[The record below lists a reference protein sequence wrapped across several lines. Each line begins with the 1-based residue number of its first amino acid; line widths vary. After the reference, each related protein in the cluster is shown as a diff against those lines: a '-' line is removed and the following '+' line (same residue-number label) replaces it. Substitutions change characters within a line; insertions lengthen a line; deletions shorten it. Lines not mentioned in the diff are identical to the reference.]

1 MEFSL
6 HIFSLITLF
15 GISTGLLLALQLW
28 VLPWGNQ
35 KANRLLSLHLANYIV
50 LAVTFVL
57 HLERTDRLSDY
68 HAIFSLQLLV
78 GPLFYFYVQRLTYPE
93 FQWRWSHLWHLA
105 PALLMTLL
113 WQWQLPLNPD
123 SVLKQPCLQASD
135 CDLLYRSRFIHR
147 LAAYI
152 SMTLYALAS
161 LWILR
166 PHLQRVKA
174 AYSTIEGVTLHWLK
188 ILIGC
193 KLLTLVIAVG
203 LEVRALHIHDEWTP
217 ASVMSMSPLILTLLV
232 GWFGLQQR
240 KIQLNESRDP
250 SDSSASNTP
259 LQQIPANAEKKYL
272 TSSLSADKAEAIWQQ
287 LRDTMAQQQPYL
299 ETGLKIADLAQ
310 LMDIPS
316 HHLSEVINSFAG
328 QTFYDFINHYRVDEA
343 SRLLQDPTQRHLSV
357 TDIGLQAGFNSNST
371 YFAHFKKR
379 LKQTPRQY
387 RQQHQA

>member
-6 HIFSLITLF
+6 HILSLIILF
-15 GISTGLLLALQLW
+15 GISTGLILALQLW
-28 VLPWGNQ
+28 VLPWGNH
-35 KANRLLSLHLANYIV
+35 KANRLLSLHLINYIV

-78 GPLFYFYVQRLTYPE
+78 GPLFYFYVQRLTHPE
-93 FQWRWSHLWHLA
+93 FEWRWRHLWHLA

-113 WQWQLPLNPD
+113 WQWQLPLDPD
-123 SVLKQPCLQASD
+123 SVLKQPCVQAKD

-147 LAAYI
+147 LAAYT

-166 PHLQRVKA
+166 PHVQRVKA
-174 AYSTIEGVTLHWLK
+174 AYSAIEGVTLHWLK

-203 LEVRALHIHDEWTP
+203 LEVRALYIHDEWTP
-217 ASVMSMSPLILTLLV
+217 ASVMSLSPLLLTLLV

-240 KIQLNESRDP
+240 NIQINEP
-250 SDSSASNTP
+250 SHTSTLSANNTP
-259 LQQIPANAEKKYL
+259 PQTTTSAEKKYQ
-272 TSSLSADKAEAIWQQ
+272 TSSLSADRAEDIWQQ
-287 LRDTMAQQQPYL
+287 LQDTMHQHQPYL

-310 LMDIPS
+310 LMNVPS
-316 HHLSEVINSFAG
+316 HHLSEVINGFAG
-328 QTFYDFINHYRVDEA
+328 QSFYDFINQYRVDEA
-343 SRLLQDPTQRHLSV
+343 TRLLQDPAQRHLSV

-387 RQQHQA
+387 RQHYQN